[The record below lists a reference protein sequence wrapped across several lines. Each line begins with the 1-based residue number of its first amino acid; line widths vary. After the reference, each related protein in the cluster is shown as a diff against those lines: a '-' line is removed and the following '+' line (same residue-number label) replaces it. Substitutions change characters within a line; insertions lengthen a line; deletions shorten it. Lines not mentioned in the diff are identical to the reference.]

1 MFRQMGVLVFV
12 LKDVFTVAEQIQ
24 PSPEPIYGF
33 PILQD
38 ELQITNGTAGIKSV
52 GSQSPRGRLG
62 MRQVSLF
69 LLF

>member
-38 ELQITNGTAGIKSV
+38 EFRAMAGIRSV
-52 GSQSPRGRLG
+52 GSQSPPGRLG